1 MMENEFEINDI
12 LNAVNSISKIE
23 KKKTKIMERK
33 DLADKNDDLALNNQ
47 AKSNK
52 SEILVLDQMIE

>member
-1 MMENEFEINDI
+1 MDKNSFMEEALIEAKKALKKISDINKEILNKKDIDKNDI
-12 LNAVNSISKIE
+12 L
-23 KKKTKIMERK
+23 T
-33 DLADKNDDLALNNQ
+33 LNNQ

>member
-1 MMENEFEINDI
+1 MMKKEFKINDI
-12 LNAVNSISKIE
+12 LEAANSIYKIE
-23 KKKTKIMERK
+23 KKKTKNVEKK
-33 DLADKNDDLALNNQ
+33 DFLNKNDILTLNNQ

>member
-1 MMENEFEINDI
+1 MTKEFEINDI
-12 LNAVNSISKIE
+12 LGAVNSFSKME
-23 KKKTKIMERK
+23 NKTAQKKGSI
-33 DLADKNDDLALNNQ
+33 DKNDILTLNNQ

>member
-1 MMENEFEINDI
+1 MTKEFEIRDI
-12 LNAVNSISKIE
+12 LNAVNTISKIDKKRSKIVE
-23 KKKTKIMERK
+23 KKDFTAK
-33 DLADKNDDLALNNQ
+33 DDVLTLNNQ

>member
-1 MMENEFEINDI
+1 MIKEFEIDDI
-12 LNAVNSISKIE
+12 LSAVNNIYKIE
-23 KKKTKIMERK
+23 KKKNKISKKK
-33 DLADKNDDLALNNQ
+33 DSIDKDEVLTPNNQ